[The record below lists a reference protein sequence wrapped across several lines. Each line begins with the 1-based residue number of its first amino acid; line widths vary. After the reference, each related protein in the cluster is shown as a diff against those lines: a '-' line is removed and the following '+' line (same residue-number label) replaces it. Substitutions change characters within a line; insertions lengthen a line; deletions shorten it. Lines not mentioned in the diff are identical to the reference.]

1 MINTTKY
8 LIWLFFFY
16 SCTYRFEGQKGE
28 KVKITI
34 KKLFFANRTDCQTR
48 RNPDS
53 KYVQCVGNVTA
64 SLAFFEVPFK
74 EAYPLAKDCLCSKME
89 SLLPFT
95 YMSTSHVVD
104 LEFVVAR
111 MNFTEDYRHFFMEGT
126 YEFFR
131 SAICPEK
138 RVVSGSSGELVFKA
152 PNRTP
157 IEVSTLIVNVETM
170 RPNFSSTLVW
180 FLIPNDLL
188 H

>member
-1 MINTTKY
+1 M
-8 LIWLFFFY
+8 
-16 SCTYRFEGQKGE
+16 
-28 KVKITI
+28 KITI

-170 RPNFSSTLVW
+170 RPNFSSTFV
-180 FLIPNDLL
+180 
-188 H
+188 